1 MLDISRIQA
10 ITLDLDD
17 TLWPVWPTIEQAEL
31 RLQEWLL
38 DRAPGTAARF
48 ASPHER
54 HALRVQAEADWP
66 ARRHDLSFMRE
77 EMIRLGLI
85 ASGEDTA
92 LAGAAFEVFFAAR
105 QQVTLFRDSLP
116 ALAQLAARWP
126 VLALSNGN
134 ADVQRIG
141 IGRYFCGSLSARDV
155 GVAKPDARIFL
166 AAAGRLQLAPEQV
179 LHVGDDESLD
189 VLGALA
195 AGMQTAWVNRS
206 EKLWSL
212 GAQPHAT
219 VADMAELCDSLLL

>member
-38 DRAPGTAARF
+38 SRAPATAALF
-48 ASPHER
+48 AQPQQR
-54 HALRVQAEADWP
+54 QALREQTGLDWP
-66 ARRHDLSFMRE
+66 DQHHDLSLMRR
-77 EMIRLGLI
+77 EMIRLGLQRS
-85 ASGEDTA
+85 AEDRA
-92 LAGAAFEVFFAAR
+92 LAEPAFDVFFAAR
-105 QQVTLFRDSLP
+105 QQVTLFDDALP
-116 ALAQLAARWP
+116 ALALLAARWP

-141 IGRYFCGSLSARDV
+141 IGQFFCGSLSAREV
-155 GVAKPDARIFL
+155 GVGKPDGRIFQ
-166 AAAGRLQLAPEQV
+166 AAAERLQLAPGQI

-195 AGMQTAWVNRS
+195 AGMQTAWINRS
-206 EKLWSL
+206 DKLWSL
-212 GAQPHAT
+212 EAQPHAS
-219 VADMAELCDSLLL
+219 VADMAELCALLG